1 MSHELA
7 AQLAAEA
14 SSALSQELLS
24 LAGPYQIDATIT
36 ISTELG
42 QWTADSL
49 PEALQK
55 ALTAYQALERGRPG
69 TQRKGEEPGSEH

>member
-55 ALTAYQALERGRPG
+55 ALTAYHALEG